1 MIRGTMAMMDRA
13 LRVDSRSLRA
23 HLIRFL
29 FVGMIVWC
37 LMLSEMQAWGTS
49 APGLDFLIPMLMITL
64 LLITLG
70 GVSLFAT
77 AITEEKEEM
86 TLGLLRMAGV
96 GPASLLLGK
105 GVTRIV
111 IALLILAAQF
121 PFMLLAI
128 TLGGVLIHQVWAA
141 YLAICAYLLMIGN
154 AGLLMSVICRT
165 SRLASFSMTMLLLV
179 FFFGPWVLGAILSAA
194 INAGTVAPEGVFAVN
209 ADALLL
215 KVGEANIFQRITVI
229 LHSSFNESLI
239 SFQVVFHT
247 IAALVLFVLAWLLF
261 DVFNREERAAAA
273 ERPLFGRR
281 VGKTRWIAVP
291 RTWRNALLWKDFF
304 YATGGWQMMVVKI
317 FLYGAMIVAFTIF
330 LEVTDIAPSFT
341 LSAETLGNSAI
352 WVSML
357 MLFAELCFYC
367 SRIFRDEI
375 RNRTLSGLVTLPISI
390 PAIVY
395 SKWAGCLLATL
406 PAVGYFFAGV
416 VLYPDDF
423 FDFIDASEALWL
435 FYTILQFVVGFH
447 LCTLFSMFIKYGG
460 VALAI
465 ALVFVGNV
473 LLIFTIGA
481 LTSGFRGG
489 EGDEFAILGCM
500 GSMVVTV
507 ILHLAVIFRMQVMA
521 TR

>member
-105 GVTRIV
+105 GVTRIL

-229 LHSSFNESLI
+229 LHSSFKESLI

-261 DVFNREERAAAA
+261 DVFNHEERAAAA

-291 RTWRNALLWKDFF
+291 RTWRNSLLWKDFF
-304 YATGGWQMMVVKI
+304 YATGGWQMMVLKVV
-317 FLYGAMIVAFTIF
+317 FYGAIIVAVTIF
-330 LEVTDIAPSFT
+330 IEVTDPSPSFFP
-341 LSAETLGNSAI
+341 SAETVGNTAI
-352 WVSML
+352 WVSL
-357 MLFAELCFYC
+357 VMLFVELCFYC

-375 RNRTLSGLVTLPISI
+375 RNRTLSSLVMLPISI
-390 PAIVY
+390 PEIIY
-395 SKWAGCLLATL
+395 FKWAGCLLATV
-406 PAVGYFFAGV
+406 PALAYFFAGV
-416 VLYPDDF
+416 VLSPVDF
-423 FDFIDASEALWL
+423 ADFLQEVIDEPW
-435 FYTILQFVVGFH
+435 FYYTIMQFLVGYH
-447 LCTLFSMFIKYGG
+447 LCTLLSMFIKFGA

-465 ALVFVGNV
+465 ALVFVGNM
-473 LLIFTIGA
+473 LMISTAEA
-481 LTSGFRGG
+481 LTSGIGI
-489 EGDEFAILGCM
+489 GDEFAVLGTM
-500 GSMVVTV
+500 ASLVLSVF
-507 ILHLAVIFRMQVMA
+507 LHLAVIFRMQVMA

>member
-1 MIRGTMAMMDRA
+1 MIRGTMALMDRA

-23 HLIRFL
+23 HLVRFL

-37 LMLSEMQAWGTS
+37 LILSAMQAWSTS

-86 TLGLLRMAGV
+86 TLGLLQMAGV

-154 AGLLMSVICRT
+154 AGLLMSVICKT
-165 SRLASFSMTMLLLV
+165 SRLACFSMTVLLLIM
-179 FFFGPWVLGAILSAA
+179 FFGPWVLSSILAAA
-194 INAGTVAPEGVFAVN
+194 INVGTVAPEGAFAVN
-209 ADALLL
+209 ADVLLQ
-215 KVGEANIFQRITVI
+215 KISAANIFLRITVI
-229 LHSSFNESLI
+229 LHSSFNEPLI

-304 YATGGWQMMVVKI
+304 YAAGGWQRMAVKVV
-317 FLYGAMIVAFTIF
+317 LYGAMIASIAIF
-330 LEVTDIAPSFT
+330 IEVTDTTPSIFP
-341 LSAETLGNSAI
+341 SAEILGNTAI
-352 WVSML
+352 WVSL
-357 MLFAELCFYC
+357 VMLFAELCFYC

-375 RNRTLSGLVTLPISI
+375 RNRTLSSLVMLPISI
-390 PAIVY
+390 PEIVY
-395 SKWAGCLLATL
+395 SKWAGCLLATV
-406 PAVGYFFAGV
+406 PALGYFVAGV
-416 VLYPDDF
+416 ILYPDDF
-423 FDFIDASEALWL
+423 ADFVQDALEEPW
-435 FYTILQFVVGFH
+435 FYYTVMQFVVGYH
-447 LCTLFSMFIKYGG
+447 LCTLFSMFIKYGA

-465 ALVFVGNV
+465 ALVFVGNI
-473 LLIFTIGA
+473 LMISTIEA
-481 LTSGFRGG
+481 LTTGFSN
-489 EGDEFAILGCM
+489 GDEFAILGCM
-500 GSMVVTV
+500 GSMVLTAF
-507 ILHLAVIFRMQVMA
+507 LHLAVIFRMQVMA